1 MDVLGWSATPAPPVG
16 GLRAAIDDTVTM
28 MWRDLIRTARQPE
41 MLVFGVAMGVFFLVL
56 FNYVFGGTTTLLA
69 AITPRETQR

>member
-1 MDVLGWSATPAPPVG
+1 
-16 GLRAAIDDTVTM
+16 
-28 MWRDLIRTARQPE
+28 

-69 AITPRETQR
+69 AITHGRLNDDLEHHRQARADHRWNLRHRTRHRRRIASRANVTITSGA